1 MNVTLRQ
8 DQLSAE
14 RPGPAR
20 LSPERPGPERLS
32 PARLASVVGALAAS
46 PALWRPLV
54 QFRAEHR
61 WYYRLDLSDPDPA
74 YELWLLSWLPGQ
86 RTGFHDHGDA
96 AGAFAVA
103 DGELLESTARPGR
116 RAVASRALAA
126 GAVRSFG
133 PAYLHD
139 VSNAGDRP
147 AVSVHAYSPAL
158 SVMRQYEMTGS
169 GLVPAGTK
177 AAGDAW

>member
-1 MNVTLRQ
+1 MEMNVTLPQER
-8 DQLSAE
+8 LSAQ
-14 RPGPAR
+14 RHSPAR
-20 LSPERPGPERLS
+20 IS
-32 PARLASVVGALAAS
+32 PARLASVVGAIAAS

-54 QFRAEHR
+54 QFREGRR
-61 WYYRLDLSDPDPA
+61 WYYRLDQSDPSPA

-116 RAVASRALAA
+116 RAVASRSLAA

-139 VSNAGDRP
+139 VRNAGDRP

-158 SVMRQYEMTGS
+158 SLMRRYEMTGS
-169 GLVPAGTK
+169 GLVLAGTES
-177 AAGDAW
+177 AGDGW

>member
-8 DQLSAE
+8 DQPSAE

-20 LSPERPGPERLS
+20 LSP
-32 PARLASVVGALAAS
+32 AQLASVVATIAAS

-54 QFRAEHR
+54 QFRAGRR
-61 WYYRLDLSDPDPA
+61 WYYRLETSGADPA

-103 DGELLESTARPGR
+103 DGDLLESTTRPGR

-139 VSNAGDRP
+139 VANAGGRP

-158 SVMRQYEMTGS
+158 SLMRQYEMTGS
-169 GLVPAGTK
+169 GLVLAGTE